1 MRVRPHTLALLALLC
16 AGPAQAQVRTVEI
29 RAPRAFGYFLG
40 DLVRAQADI
49 VVDAGFTLQAA
60 SLPQPGPQAYWLDL
74 RDLRVADLGLEKTAE
89 GEARRVRLFL
99 TYQNFYAALDAR
111 ALEIPGFAVTFES
124 ASAHGATTATAQV
137 PAWSFTI
144 SPLRE
149 VVPPARE
156 NPADYMRPDGRVAA
170 VDASPLWWRAGG
182 FAALALLAVAALA
195 RDRSWGPFRTRR
207 GRPFGAALARLRR
220 LRRAPDAEAA
230 YGEALLA
237 LHRGLDATDGRR
249 VLADDL
255 PGFLA
260 RHPAYRPDAVALGN
274 LLGAS
279 RLAFFGPGLA
289 AARVAL
295 PWPVLE
301 ALARRLAAAERA
313 A

>member
-1 MRVRPHTLALLALLC
+1 MRLRRLPLAVLALICSGA
-16 AGPAQAQVRTVEI
+16 AQAQVRSVEV

-74 RDLRVADLGLEKTAE
+74 RDLRVADLGPEKTPE

-111 ALEIPGFAVTFES
+111 PLEIPGFAVTFEN
-124 ASAHGATTATAQV
+124 AGAHGATTATAQV

-149 VVPPARE
+149 VVPAARE

-182 FAALALLAVAALA
+182 FASLALLAFVGLA
-195 RDRSWGPFRTRR
+195 RDRSWGPFRARR
-207 GRPFGAALARLRR
+207 GRPFGAALAHLLRLRR
-220 LRRAPDAEAA
+220 RPDAEAA
-230 YGEALLA
+230 YAEALLA

-260 RHPAYRPDAVALGN
+260 RHPAYRPDAAALGD
-274 LLGAS
+274 LLAAS
-279 RLAFFGPGLA
+279 RLAFFGPGPA
-289 AARVAL
+289 AARDAL
-295 PWPVLE
+295 PWPALE
-301 ALARRLAAAERA
+301 ALTRRLAATERTA
-313 A
+313 

>member
-1 MRVRPHTLALLALLC
+1 MRGLIPVLVVLLAVSG
-16 AGPAQAQVRTVEI
+16 AAEAQVRTVEV
-29 RAPRAFGYFLG
+29 RAPRAFGYVLG

-49 VVDAGFTLQAA
+49 VVDAGFTLQRA
-60 SLPQPGPQAYWLDL
+60 SLPQAGSLAYWLDL
-74 RDLRVADLGLEKTAE
+74 RDLRVEDSVAGD
-89 GEARRVRLFL
+89 ARRVRIFL
-99 TYQNFYAALDAR
+99 TYQSFYAALDAR

-124 ASAHGATTATAQV
+124 ASAHGATTTTAQV
-137 PAWSFTI
+137 PAWQFTI

-170 VDASPLWWRAGG
+170 VDVQPLWWRAGG
-182 FAALALLAVAALA
+182 VAALALLAFGALA
-195 RDRSWGPFRTRR
+195 RDRAWGPFRARR
-207 GRPFGAALARLRR
+207 GRPFGAALASLRR
-220 LRRAPDAEAA
+220 LARRPDADAA
-230 YGEALLA
+230 YGDALRA

-260 RHPAYRPDAVALGN
+260 RHPAYRPDAAGLRD
-274 LLGAS
+274 LLAAS
-279 RLAFFGPGLA
+279 RLAFFGPGPA
-289 AARVAL
+289 AARAAL
-295 PWPVLE
+295 PWPQLE